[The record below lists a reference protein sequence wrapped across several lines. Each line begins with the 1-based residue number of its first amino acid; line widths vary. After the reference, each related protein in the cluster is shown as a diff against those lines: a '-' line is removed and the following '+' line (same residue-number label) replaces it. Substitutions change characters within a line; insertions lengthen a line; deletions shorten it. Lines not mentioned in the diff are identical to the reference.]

1 MSLKSKILN
10 RIITKKQYMP
20 KLTDTEKE
28 IIYLEIE
35 KSKIDREK
43 SKLVLNKSL
52 VLYIAFML
60 VGIVGFA
67 FEYIDSTLLNI
78 LVIAGIFVLILGT
91 TPYLLVTH
99 KEEKRINELLKRL
112 KK

>member
-1 MSLKSKILN
+1 
-10 RIITKKQYMP
+10 MP

>member
-1 MSLKSKILN
+1 
-10 RIITKKQYMP
+10 MP

-35 KSKIDREK
+35 KSKINREK

-52 VLYIAFML
+52 ALYIAFML

-67 FEYIDSTLLNI
+67 FEYIDSLLLNV
-78 LVIAGIFVLILGT
+78 LVITGIVVLLIGT
-91 TPYLLVTH
+91 VPYLLITH
-99 KEEKRINELLKRL
+99 REEKSINELLRRL

>member
-1 MSLKSKILN
+1 
-10 RIITKKQYMP
+10 MP

-35 KSKIDREK
+35 KSKINREK
-43 SKLVLNKSL
+43 SRLVLDKSL

-67 FEYIDSTLLNI
+67 FDYIDSTLLNV
-78 LVIAGIFVLILGT
+78 LVILAILVLILGT
-91 TPYLLVTH
+91 TPYLIITH
-99 KEEKRINELLKRL
+99 KEEKKINDILKRL
-112 KK
+112 KKK